1 MCVKRRDRGR
11 EAETSTIEGEWS
23 VASCALD
30 RPAKRAKKN
39 QRRSRIVDAA
49 GVSERSRK
57 PSTMYREET
66 ERKECQNNKHAQRSK
81 DTSARPAGRRMERER
96 ARYGTVEADGWLK
109 KGDSV

>member
-1 MCVKRRDRGR
+1 M
-11 EAETSTIEGEWS
+11 
-23 VASCALD
+23 ASCALD

-49 GVSERSRK
+49 GIGGRSRK
-57 PSTMYREET
+57 PSTMYRKET

-81 DTSARPAGRRMERER
+81 DTSARPAGRRRERER

-109 KGDSV
+109 KGGSV